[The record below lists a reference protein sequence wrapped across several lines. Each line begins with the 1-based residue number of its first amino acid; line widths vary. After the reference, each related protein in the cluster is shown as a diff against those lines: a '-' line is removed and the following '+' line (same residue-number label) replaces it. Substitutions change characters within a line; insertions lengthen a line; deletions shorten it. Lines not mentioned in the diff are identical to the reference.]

1 MSKKHRKNRPTPA
14 EKPVKCCF
22 DCANCMYIGEGDHL
36 CDVNMELITDDW
48 EPTEMFY
55 HCGGKEFVEI

>member
-1 MSKKHRKNRPTPA
+1 MSKKHKKKSQGQP
-14 EKPVKCCF
+14 KLVKCCF

-48 EPTEMFY
+48 ES
-55 HCGGKEFVEI
+55 H